1 MTSWQTVRMK
11 SHRNASCSNSAIE
24 HDLLKMT
31 RYLLDTNIASCIIKG
46 NSPAIDRRLAK
57 VGMAQLAVSAVTEG
71 ELRFGAVRLPHA
83 TRLHNLIEDFFL
95 RVAVLPWDSDAAQQY
110 GRLRATLE
118 CDGQPMGNLDAM
130 IAAHA
135 LALDAVLVTNDHA
148 FARIKKLK
156 LADWTKAP
164 RH

>member
-1 MTSWQTVRMK
+1 
-11 SHRNASCSNSAIE
+11 
-24 HDLLKMT
+24 MT
-31 RYLLDTNIASCIIKG
+31 RYLLDTNIVSCIING
-46 NSPAIDRRLAK
+46 NSPAVDRRLVRVA
-57 VGMAQLAVSAVTEG
+57 MAQLALSAVTEG
-71 ELRFGAVRLPHA
+71 ELRFGAARLPHT
-83 TRLHNLIEDFFL
+83 TRLHNMIEDFFL

-118 CDGQPMGNLDAM
+118 REGQPMGNLDAM

-156 LADWTKAP
+156 VVDWTKEP
-164 RH
+164 RP

>member
-1 MTSWQTVRMK
+1 MP
-11 SHRNASCSNSAIE
+11 
-24 HDLLKMT
+24 
-31 RYLLDTNIASCIIKG
+31 RYLLDTNIASFIIKG
-46 NSPAIDRRLAK
+46 NSPAVDRRLAK
-57 VGMAQLAVSAVTEG
+57 VAIGQLAVSAVTEG

-118 CDGQPMGNLDAM
+118 REGQPMGNLDAM

-148 FARIKKLK
+148 FARIKKLR
-156 LADWTKAP
+156 LADWTKEA

>member
-1 MTSWQTVRMK
+1 ME
-11 SHRNASCSNSAIE
+11 I
-24 HDLLKMT
+24 
-31 RYLLDTNIASCIIKG
+31 RYLLDTNIASFVIKG
-46 NSPAIDRRLAK
+46 NSPAVDRRL
-57 VGMAQLAVSAVTEG
+57 VRVPMAQLAISTVTEG
-71 ELRFGAVRLPHA
+71 ELRSGAARLPHA
-83 TRLHNLIEDFFL
+83 TRLHSMIEDFFL

-118 CDGQPMGNLDAM
+118 REGQPMGNLDAM

-148 FARIKKLK
+148 FARIKKLR
-156 LADWTKAP
+156 LADWTQEA